1 MRKWSL
7 ILLLVLS
14 FALPASA
21 AKQKG
26 TASLKDFQPAGI
38 TDKKNNKT
46 QQFDFTFDAAGN
58 EYVCRTKDKM
68 KATDFIVGND
78 LSYELDN
85 EKAKLKNSSGKEAKC
100 TIVRVEKLAA
110 SPRTEAAK

>member
-1 MRKWSL
+1 MRKW
-7 ILLLVLS
+7 ILMIFALLA
-14 FALPASA
+14 FTLPASA

-26 TASLKDFQPAGI
+26 TATLKDFQPAGI

-68 KATDFIVGND
+68 KATDFVVGND
-78 LSYELDN
+78 LGYELDN
-85 EKAKLKNSSGKEAKC
+85 DKVKLKNPAGKEAKC
-100 TIVRVEKLAA
+100 TVVRVEKQVGAPK
-110 SPRTEAAK
+110 SGEAK